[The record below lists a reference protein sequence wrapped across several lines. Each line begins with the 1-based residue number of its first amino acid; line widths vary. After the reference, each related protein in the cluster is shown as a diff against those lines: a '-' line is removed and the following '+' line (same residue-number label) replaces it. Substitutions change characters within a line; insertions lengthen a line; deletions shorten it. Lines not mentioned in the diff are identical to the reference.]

1 MIVCLDR
8 GVATSGLEF
17 RGEVLLQRPGQ
28 SPRPTWTKKSGA
40 AQLVPEPAR
49 PRGVAMK
56 DKMFHVV
63 SDVFACFLNACCSAQ
78 KLEARNLGG
87 RRKLLSRILLYPHII
102 GSCAPGA
109 AGARTS
115 GHPSTGRTPVYRE
128 DTRLQEGPQS
138 TGRTPFYRRTP
149 VYKEDT
155 ETDEKDTHLQ
165 GGNRTRCFMSFLIGL
180 LVF

>member
-1 MIVCLDR
+1 M
-8 GVATSGLEF
+8 ATSGLEF

-115 GHPSTGRTPVYRE
+115 GHPSTGRTPVY
-128 DTRLQEGPQS
+128 
-138 TGRTPFYRRTP
+138 
-149 VYKEDT
+149 KEDT
-155 ETDEKDTHLQ
+155 DDT
-165 GGNRTRCFMSFLIGL
+165 RTITGHHQEATKKYVPPYTIQEVKHWKNKTALISK
-180 LVF
+180 